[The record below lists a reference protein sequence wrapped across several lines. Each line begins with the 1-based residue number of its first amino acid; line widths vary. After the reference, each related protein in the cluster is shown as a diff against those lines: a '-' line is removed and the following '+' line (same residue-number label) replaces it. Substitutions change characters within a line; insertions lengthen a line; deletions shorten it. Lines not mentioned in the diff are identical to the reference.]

1 MFVTFTPNYYL
12 EVFTVTINTEKELAP
27 AHSPPYLEGQ
37 SRYQRTNKHL
47 PSVATLM
54 AQRNNKKS

>member
-1 MFVTFTPNYYL
+1 MFVTFACNYYL
-12 EVFTVTINTEKELAP
+12 KVFVVTINTEEELVP
-27 AHSPPYLEGQ
+27 AHNPPYLEGQ

-54 AQRNNKKS
+54 AQRNNKQS

>member
-12 EVFTVTINTEKELAP
+12 KVVTINPKKDLVP
-27 AHSPPYLEGQ
+27 AHNPPYLEGH

-54 AQRNNKKS
+54 AQRNNK